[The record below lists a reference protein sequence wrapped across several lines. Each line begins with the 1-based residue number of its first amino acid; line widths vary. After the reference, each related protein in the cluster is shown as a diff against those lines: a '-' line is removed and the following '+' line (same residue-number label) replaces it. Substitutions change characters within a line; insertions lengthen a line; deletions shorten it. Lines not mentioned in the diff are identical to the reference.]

1 MLVELPL
8 YRKGYLGDS
17 STLNSQRCI
26 NLFPE
31 NITGEVDSKVALINT
46 SGLRLLTSIGT
57 GPHRGMVEHLGDI
70 FVVTRNQ
77 LYKYSST
84 GAKTLIGTINT
95 SGGAVSMASNGVSGG
110 EIIIVDGV
118 DGWTYDGTTLAT
130 ISDVDFPAS
139 PTKVLFFDGYFI
151 VLDDNSDYFYL
162 SAAYDG
168 TTWSSLDK
176 ARTERDPD
184 NILALAAHDRI
195 LWLIGET
202 TTELW
207 YNSGNDFPF
216 DPVPNSIIEVGIH
229 APDSLSHVGD
239 EGLVWL
245 ASDEKGKLQVVK
257 SEGSKV
263 KSVTPSSIQ
272 SIFETYATTD
282 DAVGFSYQERGHV
295 FYQITFPVERKT
307 WVYDLGADA
316 WHEKK
321 DFVSLRHRAQT
332 YIFFNKMHIVG
343 DFENGNIYELDT
355 GTYTDNGETI
365 YREFTTS
372 HVADKGQL
380 LRHNYLELVVETGA
394 TTLLSGQGSSPIISM
409 EFSDDDGNTW
419 SNARSK
425 SLGVLGA
432 YKKNIRW
439 THLGTTRNRIYRFT
453 LSDPIRIRIKA
464 LVLSLPDEKV
474 ERST

>member
-1 MLVELPL
+1 MIVELPL
-8 YRKGYLGDS
+8 YRKGYFGDS
-17 STLNSQRCI
+17 SAINSQRCI

-31 NITGEVDSKVALINT
+31 IVEGEVDSKIALINT
-46 SGLRLLTSIGT
+46 SGLRKLGDIGT
-57 GPHRGMVEHLGDI
+57 GPIRGMVEHLGDV
-70 FVVTRNQ
+70 FVVSRNE
-77 LYKYSST
+77 LYKYTTT
-84 GAKTLIGTINT
+84 GTKTLIGTLNT
-95 SGGAVSMASNGVSGG
+95 SGGSVSMASNGVSGG

-130 ISDVDFPAS
+130 ISDADFPVS
-139 PTKVLFFDGYFI
+139 PTKVIFFDGYFI

-168 TTWSSLDK
+168 TSWSNLDK

-184 NILALAAHDRI
+184 NILAVAAHDRMV
-195 LWLIGET
+195 WFIGET

-229 APDSLSHVGD
+229 APDSLSHLGD
-239 EGLVWL
+239 EGLIWL

-257 SEGSKV
+257 SEGTKV

-272 SIFETYATTD
+272 SIFETYSTTD
-282 DAVGFSYQERGHV
+282 DAISFAYQERGHI
-295 FYQITFPVERKT
+295 FYQLTFQTEKKT
-307 WVYDLGADA
+307 WVYDVTSDA

-321 DFVSLRHRAQT
+321 DFVALRHRAQN
-332 YIFFNKMHIVG
+332 YIFFNKMHTVG
-343 DFENGNIYELDT
+343 DFENGNIYELDIN
-355 GTYTDNGETI
+355 TYTDNSETI

-394 TTLLSGQGSSPIISM
+394 TALLSGQGYSPIITM

-419 SNARSK
+419 SNARSR
-425 SLGVLGA
+425 SLGVQGA
-432 YKKNIRW
+432 YKQNIRW
-439 THLGTTRNRIYRFT
+439 THLGTTRNRVYKFK

-464 LVLSLPDEKV
+464 LLLSLPDEKV